1 MESKLLKI
9 QEDLTEEIK
18 SRSHPVQSEFEKGA
32 KHGLLI
38 ASRIV
43 AEAAMKDGE
52 VNGL

>member
-18 SRSHPVQSEFEKGA
+18 IRSHPVQSEFEKGA

-38 ASRIV
+38 AFRIV
-43 AEAAMKDGE
+43 KAVMKDGE
-52 VNGL
+52 KIGL

>member
-1 MESKLLKI
+1 MENKFLKI

-18 SRSHPVQSEFEKGA
+18 IRSHPVQSEFEKGA

-43 AEAAMKDGE
+43 AQATMKDGE
-52 VNGL
+52 KIGL